1 MDEMSGLTAQINGF
15 TNLLS
20 QLGDIDDMKAAG
32 IIGPADYAE
41 KKARQI
47 AYLKALDI
55 LADGEEVDDYAFAA
69 LLAEAEEIVAQ
80 PTQVEINAANNDYLL
95 MLEGEL

>member
-1 MDEMSGLTAQINGF
+1 MDEMNGLTPRINEF
-15 TNLLS
+15 SNLLG
-20 QLGDIDDMKAAG
+20 QLGDIDDLKAAG
-32 IIGPADYAE
+32 VIDSDEYAE
-41 KKARQI
+41 KKAQQI

-55 LADGEEVDDYAFAA
+55 LADGEEVDDEAFDA

-80 PTQVEINAANNDYLL
+80 PTQEEINAANIDYLL